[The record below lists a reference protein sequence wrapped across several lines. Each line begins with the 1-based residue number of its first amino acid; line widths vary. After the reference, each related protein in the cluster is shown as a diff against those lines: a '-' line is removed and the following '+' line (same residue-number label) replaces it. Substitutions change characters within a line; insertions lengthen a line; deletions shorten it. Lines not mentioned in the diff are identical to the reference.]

1 MNKFIK
7 NIIAFSLKNKAFTF
21 IWVAI
26 LAVSGF
32 ISFKNMPIEAFPDVT
47 NTQIVIITQW
57 NGRSAEEVERF
68 VTTPIELAMSPVQKK
83 TSVRSTTMFGLSIV
97 KILFDDGV
105 DDTFARNQVN
115 NQLRTVNLPD
125 EVDPEVQPPYGPTGE
140 IFRYT
145 LQSKNKD
152 SRELLT
158 LQNWVIDRALRGVP
172 GVADINVFGGQDKV
186 FELSIDPRALDKYN
200 LTPLQVY
207 DAVTKSNL
215 NVGGDV
221 IEKNGQAYVVRGIGL
236 VKSVTDIGNITIQ
249 NDSGN
254 PVLVKNVADVH
265 ESSMPRVGQ
274 AGLNNQEDT
283 VEGIV
288 VMRKGENPREVLV
301 GVKAKIKELNE
312 KILPKDVKMVTFY
325 DRDNLM
331 DFTTHTVMHNLIEGI
346 VLVTVI
352 VLIFMADWRTTL
364 IVSIIIPLSL
374 LFAFLCLKM
383 AGMSAN
389 LLSLGAVDFGIIIDG
404 AVVMVEGLFVMLDHK
419 AHKYGDEKFNK
430 MAKAGWIKQTGTGL
444 GKAIFFSKL
453 IIITSL
459 IPIFS
464 FQKVEGKMFSPLAF
478 TLGFALMGALIFTL
492 TLVPVL
498 SHILLNKNVKEKNN
512 PFVNFWDRSVL
523 KGFNYTFKHKK
534 LSLIVAISFLAAT
547 LFSAKFLGTEFLP
560 QLNEGSLWITAEMPM
575 SSSLKESLKTA
586 DLLKKDIMSFPEV
599 TDVLAQT
606 GRSNDG
612 TDPNGFG
619 FVQFAVN
626 LKPKEDWKRKIT
638 YEELIEEID
647 KKLRNYQGITF
658 NYSQPISDNV
668 AEAVAGFKA
677 ENGIKIYGD
686 NLQTLDR
693 LAEEVLKQVKDI
705 KGVKDAG
712 IIKNIGQPEVSV
724 VLDRDKMAAYG
735 VMPDDAQSVLEM
747 AFGGKTASEMFD
759 GERKFPIR
767 LRYSQEYRK
776 DENDIAALMVPTQD
790 GAKIPLKEISTIV
803 KDNGAAFIYRD
814 DIKRYIGIKFS
825 IRDRDLGSTIAD
837 AQKAVSKIEL
847 PDGYS
852 VGWTGQFENQQRA
865 SKRLTQVVPISILGI
880 FFLLF
885 VLFGNMKDS
894 LLVLANVPFALIG
907 GIIALHVTGINF
919 GISAG
924 VGMIALLGICIQ
936 NGVILI
942 TEFHQNV
949 KNGLNLDN
957 AILNGV
963 KSRTRP
969 VIMTALMASIGLMPA
984 ALSTGIG
991 SESQKP
997 LAIVII
1003 GGLITATVLTLLIFP
1018 IIFWI
1023 FNRTK
1028 RSQQM

>member
-145 LQSKNKD
+145 LQSKKKD

-236 VKSVTDIGNITIQ
+236 VKSVADIGNITIQ

-693 LAEEVLKQVKDI
+693 LAGEVLKQVKDI

-776 DENDIAALMVPTQD
+776 DQNDIAALMVPTQD
-790 GAKIPLKEISTIV
+790 GAKIPLKEIGTIV

-949 KNGLNLDN
+949 KNGLNLDD
-957 AILNGV
+957 AILSGV

-1023 FNRTK
+1023 FNRTRK
-1028 RSQQM
+1028 SQQI